1 MNENPATPGLWH
13 VLTAAPH
20 RLAFLGGLV
29 NLLAASAWWGLH
41 LLARYTGF
49 PLFTLDLAVAPIW
62 AHSFLMLFTVF
73 PTFFFGF
80 LFTTY
85 PRWMNGPLVPRWAYV
100 GAPLLLTAATA
111 CWLVGIHAGLAPQLA
126 AAALATAGLII
137 ALVAFLRVLVDA
149 QQVVSHAIVTSAAFA
164 IGIVCT
170 AGFGYGL
177 WTASDF
183 VLHFAVRAAL
193 WGFLLPVFFAVCH
206 RMVPFFSQGVVPGY
220 VPWRPTWILV
230 AVVGLAWLRL
240 LLGTAG
246 VLNALVVVDVALF
259 VLTAWCA
266 VRWTSF
272 KARGNPLLWTL
283 YARYAWLPVA
293 MLLQTLRDGAFVAGG
308 EWALGRAPIH
318 ALGMGFFGGLL
329 IAMVTRVTMGHSG
342 RRLAMDRAAFAC
354 FLAVQAAAVARV
366 LSEVVAAPLAIQWL
380 LLGSIAAWLAAFA
393 TWGAR
398 NAVIYVT
405 PRIDGRSG

>member
-1 MNENPATPGLWH
+1 MNETPAAPSRWQ
-13 VLTAAPH
+13 VMTAAPH
-20 RLAFLGGLV
+20 RLAFFGGLAS
-29 NLLAASAWWGLH
+29 LLAASAWWGLH

-73 PTFFFGF
+73 PTFFLGF

-111 CWLVGIHAGLAPQLA
+111 CWLVGIHVDLALQLA
-126 AAALATAGLII
+126 AAALATAALVI
-137 ALVAFLRVLVDA
+137 ALIAFLRVLIDA

-177 WTASDF
+177 WAASDF

-230 AVVGLAWLRL
+230 AVVGLAWARL

-246 VLNALVVVDVALF
+246 VLNSLVVVDLALF

-283 YARYAWLPVA
+283 YAGYAWLPIA

-354 FLAVQAAAVARV
+354 FLAVQAAAAARV

-398 NAVIYVT
+398 NAVIYLT
-405 PRIDGRSG
+405 PRIDGRPG